1 MLLNI
6 RNLYADLTQVS
17 TNPNGSPTKPVYFYA
32 TVKNLLDFGE
42 KQDMAKIH
50 DVPGRLRVQYKRL
63 RNNPDALA
71 MLSQALKREGV
82 YKIKSNALTG
92 SLVVCYDNLTVR
104 SEQLL
109 DVLNENGFP
118 ANLRK
123 ARRIRR
129 ESRKNGEVAV
139 KVGKATAS
147 WVAGQVLEA
156 NGFGL
161 IAAMI

>member
-1 MLLNI
+1 
-6 RNLYADLTQVS
+6 
-17 TNPNGSPTKPVYFYA
+17 
-32 TVKNLLDFGE
+32 
-42 KQDMAKIH
+42 MAKIH

-71 MLSQALKREGV
+71 MLRQALKLEGV